1 MYKNLRILFCILAV
15 ICAAVCVLIFIF
27 FNLWGLV
34 PLGGACVF
42 AALMFLCKRLQ
53 ENEELKKNPPPMAG
67 DFITGKAPTVSG
79 GNAENTENAT
89 EGNSADSENN
99 N

>member
-53 ENEELKKNPPPMAG
+53 ESEELKKNPPPRAG
-67 DFITGKAPTVSG
+67 DFITGKAPAAIG

-89 EGNSADSENN
+89 EDKSADGESNI
-99 N
+99 